1 MADEPIIKCPVC
13 GERQPPARKCRL
25 CRFDIAAYER
35 EQADAATKE
44 TAPPDK
50 FLMPVDE
57 GEYASRPSSGNPRD
71 HADEP
76 ADEIVRVRENLPPV
90 TTFYGLAWKSLKPRY
105 ATLLGVSLTGA
116 IITIIAAGAGAAAF
130 GLPAAATGAED
141 IMIGAG
147 VMIVSGIIAFLA
159 LSLGWGAF
167 AEAIADSSLT
177 AGAAFRRAL
186 GRVHSHAW
194 LFALQLYIVIGGLC
208 LFVVPGVIFAV
219 GYLLAPFVLASEGIT
234 GMAALI
240 RANQLGRLRW
250 SGIFGRYFA
259 AFVPLGIA
267 SSIFPLVGA
276 LAMPYPWV
284 MIHEVYL
291 WLRANPPHPSPTRTY
306 RPYRRIATD
315 MTLATLGYALL
326 AALIILGQ
334 Q

>member
-25 CRFDIAAYER
+25 CKFDIEAYER
-35 EQADAATKE
+35 EQAAE
-44 TAPPDK
+44 TTPPDE

-57 GEYASRPSSGNPRD
+57 GEYASRPSSGDARP
-71 HADEP
+71 HAEP

-116 IITIIAAGAGAAAF
+116 IITIIAAGAGATAF

-141 IMIGAG
+141 VMIGAG

-167 AEAIADSSLT
+167 AEAIADSALT

-208 LFVVPGVIFAV
+208 LFVVPGMVFAV
-219 GYLLAPFVLASEGIT
+219 GYLLAPFVLASEGLT
-234 GMAALI
+234 GTSALI

-276 LAMPYPWV
+276 LAMPFPWG

-291 WLRANPPHPSPTRTY
+291 WLRANPPHPSPTREY
-306 RPYRRIATD
+306 SPYRRIAMD
-315 MTLATLGYALL
+315 ITLATLGYALL
-326 AALIILGQ
+326 AAIIIVSQ
-334 Q
+334 QQ